1 MARRA
6 HWLAQDD
13 AQGLVEYALI
23 LALTSLGM
31 VLAVLLL
38 RDSLGSPV
46 RGSSNALDGI
56 TAEAPADADP
66 GRAGGRAARPGNPR
80 RCRRLHRPERRHRQG
95 QPRPRRRQRRGRRG
109 LGNTP
114 PKPLSRAIRGDP
126 PRTARAVAH
135 PQHFVVFATP
145 HQITV

>member
-1 MARRA
+1 MARRG

-46 RGSSNALDGI
+46 RGSANSLDAI
-56 TAEAPADADP
+56 TAEAPASAIPGEPVGDPLDP
-66 GRAGGRAARPGNPR
+66 GTPATAGGATGRGGASGEGNHGR
-80 RCRRLHRPERRHRQG
+80 DEGNGGGDGSWETRH
-95 QPRPRRRQRRGRRG
+95 P
-109 LGNTP
+109 N
-114 PKPLSRAIRGDP
+114 
-126 PRTARAVAH
+126 H
-135 PQHFVVFATP
+135 
-145 HQITV
+145 

>member
-1 MARRA
+1 MARRG

-46 RGSSNALDGI
+46 RGSSNAIDGI
-56 TAEAPADADP
+56 TAEAPTGPVPGEPGGGPLDP
-66 GRAGGRAARPGNPR
+66 GRPAGAGGSTGRSGGDGKGNDGQSDGNGGGDGTR
-80 RCRRLHRPERRHRQG
+80 ETRHPNR
-95 QPRPRRRQRRGRRG
+95 
-109 LGNTP
+109 
-114 PKPLSRAIRGDP
+114 
-126 PRTARAVAH
+126 
-135 PQHFVVFATP
+135 
-145 HQITV
+145 

>member
-1 MARRA
+1 MARRG

-56 TAEAPADADP
+56 TAEAPAGAVPGEPGGGPLDP
-66 GRAGGRAARPGNPR
+66 GTAAGAGGSTGRSGGAGKGNPGQGAGNGGADGDW
-80 RCRRLHRPERRHRQG
+80 ETRHPNR
-95 QPRPRRRQRRGRRG
+95 
-109 LGNTP
+109 
-114 PKPLSRAIRGDP
+114 
-126 PRTARAVAH
+126 
-135 PQHFVVFATP
+135 
-145 HQITV
+145 